1 MVCRELFLR
10 ISNLDIMLVAGIYL
24 LIGVIV
30 LILLLYVIVNRI
42 EEKKNEKFEKRD
54 F

>member
-1 MVCRELFLR
+1 
-10 ISNLDIMLVAGIYL
+10 MLIAGIYM
-24 LIGVIV
+24 LIGLII

>member
-1 MVCRELFLR
+1 
-10 ISNLDIMLVAGIYL
+10 MLVAGIYM
-24 LIGVIV
+24 LIGLIA

>member
-1 MVCRELFLR
+1 
-10 ISNLDIMLVAGIYL
+10 MLAAGIYM
-24 LIGVIV
+24 LIGLIV
-30 LILLLYVIVNRI
+30 FILLLYVIVNRI